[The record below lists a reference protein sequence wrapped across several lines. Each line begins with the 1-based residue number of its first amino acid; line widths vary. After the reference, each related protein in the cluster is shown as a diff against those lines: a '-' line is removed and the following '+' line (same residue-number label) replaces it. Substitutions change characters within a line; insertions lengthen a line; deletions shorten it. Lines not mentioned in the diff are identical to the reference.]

1 AGPNFKCSGRAF
13 GGTSRASGGSVRRDP
28 EGTRS
33 CAHSGAAAAASASTA
48 STRGVCGPDISV
60 PEDSLDLEVLLEPE
74 HPVLAAVARL
84 AVAAERGMTRPG
96 RVVDV
101 HLPRADPACHAARG
115 FLVGRLDVRTE
126 TVDGGVG
133 DADRVLLIVVGH
145 QHQHRA
151 KDFLLRDAHL
161 RRHLREYRRPREIAA
176 VEARW

>member
-96 RVVDV
+96 RSEE
-101 HLPRADPACHAARG
+101 RR
-115 FLVGRLDVRTE
+115 VGK
-126 TVDGGVG
+126 GC
-133 DADRVLLIVVGH
+133 
-145 QHQHRA
+145 
-151 KDFLLRDAHL
+151 
-161 RRHLREYRRPREIAA
+161 RPRGLPCRYKRAHMTA
-176 VEARW
+176 V